1 MLAHFPIALV
11 IATLGIDVLS
21 WWSAD
26 PDRHRGD
33 VQDLGPDQDIAQD
46 IAQDVAPEAAHGA
59 APRSARPRQTIIAA
73 ATSQGRAP
81 GTHMTSPPSCW
92 SASGSRP

>member
-1 MLAHFPIALV
+1 MLAHFLIALV
-11 IATLGIDVLS
+11 IATLGIDGLS
-21 WWSAD
+21 WWGAD

-46 IAQDVAPEAAHGA
+46 IAQDVAPEAAHGT
-59 APRSARPRQTIIAA
+59 APRSVRPRQTIIAA